1 MRFYKRWIILSLLC
15 LFIGCTSQASI
26 DRIETLNQYET
37 KLPLTAFITVP
48 AEIGERVIKTRPISD
63 GDCITFEAKVDAG
76 KGFVT
81 AVTSAF
87 TAVFEHVTIAKQ
99 APPESELMDKG
110 YDVVVHTELLNEDAA
125 VTVTDGIIFSNISTQ
140 YKVALKFAFY
150 NMQGNAVFS
159 FTAHGNGFKNKRE
172 GICPDIGPV
181 LRSSVMQALEM
192 IADEISQATYGSA
205 QIHEL

>member
-1 MRFYKRWIILSLLC
+1 MRFYSGLIILSL
-15 LFIGCTSQASI
+15 FWIVAGCTSQASI
-26 DRIETLNQYET
+26 DRIETLNHYET
-37 KLPLTAFITVP
+37 KLSLTAFIAVP

-76 KGFVT
+76 KGFIS

-99 APPESELMDKG
+99 APPESELIDKG
-110 YDVVVHTELLNEDAA
+110 YDLVVYAELLNEDAS

-140 YKVALKFAFY
+140 YKVALRFSFY

-172 GICPDIGPV
+172 GICPDIAPV

-192 IADEISQATYGSA
+192 VADQVSQATCGSA
-205 QIHEL
+205 QIHNI